1 VEYAKGEVG
10 ALGESITSEEF
21 SNPSLNPL
29 QRYGA
34 DVKRVRLGRK
44 LTQKHLGTST
54 GYSVSY
60 VSQVESGKLLPS
72 EKFAHGCDRVFGTN
86 GLFAGLLHRLEEG
99 DHPTHFVPYVQLEE
113 KASHILNFSATIIVG
128 LLQTEEYA
136 RAIFRAGHPFESDA
150 VIQAKVAARLRRR
163 NVFEDDKPPRLWAV
177 LHEACL
183 RTHVGGP
190 STMARQLAF
199 LVESAARPGI
209 DVQVIPFT
217 AGAAAAHSM
226 PFTMLTFR
234 DSPTV
239 LYSDDPQGGRLC
251 RTAATVAAVTQQ
263 YDRLRAHALPPD
275 QSLALIESVRKEY
288 AP

>member
-1 VEYAKGEVG
+1 M
-10 ALGESITSEEF
+10 LDESIPSEDF

-34 DVKRVRLGRK
+34 DVRRVRLGRN
-44 LTQKHLGTST
+44 LTQKHLATST

-60 VSQVESGKLLPS
+60 VSGVESGKLLPS
-72 EKFAHGCDRVFGTN
+72 EKFASGCDRVFGTN
-86 GLFAGLLHRLEEG
+86 GLFTGMLHRLEEG
-99 DHPTHFVPYVQLEE
+99 DHPTHFVPYVQLEQ

-128 LLQTEEYA
+128 MLQTEKYA
-136 RAIFRAGHPFESDA
+136 RAIFRAGHPFSSDE
-150 VIQAKVAARLRRR
+150 VIQGRVAARIRRR
-163 NVFEDDKPPRLWAV
+163 EVFSQDRPPKLWAV

-190 STMARQLAF
+190 AAMAGQLDF
-199 LVESAARPGI
+199 LVKSATRPGI
-209 DVQVIPFT
+209 DLQVIPFT
-217 AGAAAAHSM
+217 AGAAAAHSV
-226 PFTMLTFR
+226 PFTLLTFK

-251 RTAATVAAVTQQ
+251 RTATTTAAVVQN

-275 QSLALIESVRKEY
+275 ESLAFIETVREEY
-288 AP
+288 TS